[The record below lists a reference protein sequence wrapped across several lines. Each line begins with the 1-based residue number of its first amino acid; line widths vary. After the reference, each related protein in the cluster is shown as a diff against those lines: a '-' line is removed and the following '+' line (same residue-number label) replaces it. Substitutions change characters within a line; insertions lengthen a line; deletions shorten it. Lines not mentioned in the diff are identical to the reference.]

1 MFFSSRYL
9 AKLTPTSYHTIP
21 VHNDTLEK
29 EIYTETKKLLMNTFV
44 ALAFIAIATYE
55 IGVERKELWLA
66 ERSSG

>member
-1 MFFSSRYL
+1 
-9 AKLTPTSYHTIP
+9 
-21 VHNDTLEK
+21 
-29 EIYTETKKLLMNTFV
+29 MNTFV